1 MNLEELHHQ
10 IQRLISEERFE
21 DAEERLAD
29 LAGQTEK
36 LEEWACSFINTLVYS
51 ILIPQGRFREALAW
65 LDDSIQGD
73 YGYESWNSISN
84 LGHVMIKLGDLERA
98 EKLFQLL
105 IDANEGPIDE
115 AEEFLE
121 MLESGEAEGLIES
134 DEDPRDSR
142 AYQHALEH
150 LKENGLKETVV
161 DLFSS
166 SRGTAVR
173 TFVKGVMSVKG
184 YAALNPTNDQL
195 AQALWDFITEEVFE
209 PLPSYQ
215 DSVLAAKLVYANDG
229 HRRVLREAA
238 IQGSGEAGY
247 YLAQATRR
255 ERGKENHQGWL
266 TLANAR
272 GFQYEGSKSVRKSP
286 RMF

>member
-1 MNLEELHHQ
+1 MNVEESYYQ
-10 IQRLISEERFE
+10 IKRLISEERFE
-21 DAEERLAD
+21 EAEERLAD

-84 LGHVMIKLGDLERA
+84 LGQVMIKLGDLDRA

-115 AEEFLE
+115 AQEFLE

-134 DEDPRDSR
+134 AEDPRESR
-142 AYQHALEH
+142 AYIHALGH

-173 TFVKGVMSVKG
+173 SFVKGVMGVKG
-184 YAALNPTNDQL
+184 YGALNPTNDQV
-195 AQALWDFITEEVFE
+195 AQALWDFITEDVFE
-209 PLPSYQ
+209 PVPSYQ
-215 DSVLAAKLVYANDG
+215 DSVLAAKLEYANNG

-238 IQGSGEAGY
+238 IQGSGEAAY
-247 YLAQATRR
+247 FLAQAILQ
-255 ERGKENHQGWL
+255 ERGKGNPQGWL
-266 TLANAR
+266 NLANAR
-272 GFQYEGSKSVRKSP
+272 GFQHGGRQSGRNSP